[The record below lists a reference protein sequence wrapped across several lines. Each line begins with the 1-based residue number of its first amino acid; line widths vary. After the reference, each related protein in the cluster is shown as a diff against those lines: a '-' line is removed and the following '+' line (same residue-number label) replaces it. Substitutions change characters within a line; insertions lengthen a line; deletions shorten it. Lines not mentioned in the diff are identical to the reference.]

1 MTVRPVP
8 ARMRRGSSR
17 MLFALSVSVA
27 LAIEPALPNTAFAQL
42 ANPDFPS
49 TNGTVYDL
57 ARIGNTL
64 YVAGSFTH
72 VGRATGGAAI
82 VDATTGVAP
91 TGSPVVF
98 GAVFATV
105 SDGVG
110 GWYIGGQF
118 TQVGDQARQNLAH
131 IQADLSVGAWNP
143 GTDGPVHA
151 LAASGSTVYVG
162 GQFSTIGG
170 AVRNDLAAVSAA
182 TGLATS
188 WNPAV
193 DDEVLALATDG
204 TIVYAGGFFTDV
216 GGQSRSYLAAI
227 RASNGNPTSWSPDP
241 DQPVTAL
248 VLSGTTLYVGGA
260 FGTIGGL
267 PRGRLAAVSTAT
279 GIPNAFA
286 PDANS
291 TVLAIA
297 VSGST
302 VYAGG
307 FFTSIGGQT
316 RSRVAAL
323 DATTGLATGWDP
335 NASFT
340 VHALAVSG
348 STVYV
353 GGEFTSIAGQPA
365 AYGVG
370 IDAASGAITGW
381 NLNPDSQLRA
391 LAVSGSSVMTGGYF
405 QMVGAA
411 ARSHLAAIDLATG
424 QVNAWNPAANGAVLS
439 IGVIGSTVYLAGQ
452 FSGVGGAARSL
463 VAAVDGTTGLAT
475 SWQPTFQ
482 GGFDSGGDPW
492 FPAVYDLAVHGS
504 TVYVGGKFSGI
515 GGQPRGHLGGIDGT
529 TGLPT
534 AWSGGSLPG
543 YSADYYVSTI
553 ATDGSWVGY
562 SHGLFLGLGAIN
574 VATPSVAWSA
584 TPLAGSASEMI
595 VENSTLYVGGN
606 FTTINGQPRSC
617 LAAFDIATGAL
628 QPWNPGANSTVMA
641 MKVSGSTLYLGGAFT
656 TVGGQSRVS
665 LASIDLATGTPTDWN
680 PTTNG
685 AVAALD
691 LEGSTLY
698 AGGGFSIADDA
709 LVRNLAA
716 IEAPPVVGVPGLPPV
731 PAGAALSSEPNPM
744 RDHALI
750 RFVLP
755 NPGRV
760 TLDLHDIAGR
770 RVRQFLADAG
780 RDGGPQELRIDRH
793 GLPGGLYFLE
803 LRSEGVTARQ
813 KLVVL
818 P

>member
-1 MTVRPVP
+1 
-8 ARMRRGSSR
+8 
-17 MLFALSVSVA
+17 MLFALSVWVA
-27 LAIEPALPNTAFAQL
+27 LAIEPTLPDTAFAQL

-82 VDATTGVAP
+82 VDATTGAAP
-91 TGSPVVF
+91 SGLPVVF

-105 SDGVG
+105 PDGSG

-118 TQVGDQARQNLAH
+118 TQVGDQPRQNLAH
-131 IQADLSVGAWNP
+131 IQANLGVGSWNP
-143 GTDGPVHA
+143 GTDGPVRA
-151 LAASGSTVYVG
+151 LALSGSILYVG
-162 GQFSTIGG
+162 GQFSTLGG
-170 AVRNDLAAVSAA
+170 APRGALGAVNA
-182 TGLATS
+182 TTGVATS
-188 WNPAV
+188 WAPQLN
-193 DDEVLALATDG
+193 DEVLALATDG
-204 TIVYAGGFFTDV
+204 TIVYVGGFFTDV
-216 GGQSRSYLAAI
+216 GGHARSYLAAI
-227 RASNGNPTSWSPDP
+227 RANNGNPTGWNPAP
-241 DQPVTAL
+241 DQPVDAL
-248 VLSGTTLYVGGA
+248 VLSGTTLYAGGA
-260 FGTIGGL
+260 FSTIGGL
-267 PRGRLAAVSTAT
+267 PRGRLAALSTAT
-279 GIPNAFA
+279 GVPNAFA

-297 VSGST
+297 VSGSM

-307 FFTSIGGQT
+307 FFSSIGGQT
-316 RSRVAAL
+316 RNRVAAL
-323 DATTGLATGWDP
+323 DATTGLATGWNPDP
-335 NASFT
+335 NFL

-370 IDAASGAITGW
+370 LDAASGAITGW

-391 LAVSGSSVMTGGYF
+391 LAVSGSSVLAGGYF
-405 QMVGAA
+405 QMVGGA
-411 ARSHLAAIDLATG
+411 ARSNLAAIDLGTG
-424 QVNAWNPAANGAVLS
+424 QVNAWNPAANAAVFS

-482 GGFDSGGDPW
+482 GGYDSGGDPW
-492 FPAVYDLAVHGS
+492 FPAVYDIAVHGS
-504 TVYVGGKFSGI
+504 TVYVGGKFGGI
-515 GGQPRGHLGGIDGT
+515 GGLPRGHLGGIDGT
-529 TGLPT
+529 TGQPT

-543 YSADYYVSTI
+543 YSADYYVNTI
-553 ATDGSWVGY
+553 ATDGIWVGY
-562 SHGLFLGLGAIN
+562 AHGGFLSMGAIN
-574 VATPSVAWSA
+574 IATPTVAWTA
-584 TPLAGSASEMI
+584 TPTGTESEMI
-595 VENSTLYVGGN
+595 VDNSTLYVGGN
-606 FTTINGQPRSC
+606 FTAMNGQPRTC
-617 LAAFDIATGAL
+617 LAAFDITNGTL
-628 QPWNPGANSTVMA
+628 LPWNPVANSTVLA
-641 MKVSGSTLYLGGAFT
+641 LKVSGSTLYVGGAFT
-656 TVGGQSRVS
+656 TIGGQPRLS
-665 LASIDLATGTPTDWN
+665 LASLDLATGTPTDWN

-685 AVAALD
+685 AVATLD

-716 IEAPPVVGVPGLPPV
+716 IEAPPVVGVPNVPLPV
-731 PAGAALSSEPNPM
+731 AGVALSSEPNPM
-744 RDHALI
+744 QDHAWI

-770 RVRQFLADAG
+770 RVRQILADAG
-780 RDGGPQELRIDRH
+780 RDGGPQKLRIDRD

-803 LRSEGVTARQ
+803 LRSEGVAARQ